1 MLIHCKT
8 DHAIILV
15 PLDSGDGLWMFPS
28 DPGPWAGLRMTVKP
42 LMPIVPQI
50 DAMIQ
55 TRLAFDIKQSGY
67 HVCPEFEDIVM
78 LDANTPA
85 TLYAVQASTLKSTE
99 SIPVNPDRPLR
110 LATLP
115 DWLGRL
121 PHERQRLSWLRAWQ
135 IYQGVLVQNVK
146 AVEATEVLKVLTQRE
161 PQP

>member
-8 DHAIILV
+8 DHAVILV

-50 DAMIQ
+50 AEVIR
-55 TRLAFDIKQSGY
+55 TRLGFAMEPAGY
-67 HVCPEFEDIVM
+67 QVCPEFEDIIM
-78 LDANTPA
+78 LDSNTPA
-85 TLYAVQASTLKSTE
+85 TLYAVQAGDLKLAE
-99 SIPVNPDRPLR
+99 SIPADPDRPIR

-121 PHERQRLSWLRAWQ
+121 PQERQRLSWLRAWQ

-146 AVEATEVLKVLTQRE
+146 AVEATEVLKALTQRE